1 MSLIKKPVF
10 WVSILAVGAAGW
22 VLTTPEESAAKA
34 TGPKTTRKKTST
46 KKTVVQFTDAD
57 FEANFKP
64 LNSELKNAFVPLVA
78 RKTGGFGNGDGAANV
93 IPADFTGGD
102 SGWVYTGNAE
112 IDGSSMALLE
122 NRTTGEGVFL
132 KAGERWKSA
141 AVSKILTDAVVM
153 TGPSGTKTFTLVTEE
168 PRMARNGFN
177 PASVNVPAGL
187 RGQINGQNGQGGRN
201 QGGFNR
207 NGQAFQVLPEAGG
220 GGGVFTVPSGGGPDV
235 VFAPME

>member
-1 MSLIKKPVF
+1 MSLIKKPLF

-22 VLTTPEESAAKA
+22 VLTNPEDAPKKSTPSRVTK
-34 TGPKTTRKKTST
+34 KKTSN
-46 KKTVVQFTDAD
+46 KKTTVQFIDAD
-57 FEANFKP
+57 FEADFKP
-64 LNSELKNAFVPLVA
+64 LNSELKNAFQPIVI
-78 RKTGGFGNGDGAANV
+78 RKSGGFGGGEGAANV

-102 SGWVYTGNAE
+102 TGWVYTGNAE
-112 IDGSSMALLE
+112 IDGASMALLE

-153 TGPSGTKTFTLVTEE
+153 SGPSGIKTFTLVTEE

-177 PASVNVPAGL
+177 PASVNVPSGL
-187 RGQINGQNGQGGRN
+187 RGQIEGSNGRN
-201 QGGFNR
+201 QNGGFGR
-207 NGQAFQVLPEAGG
+207 DGQAFQVLPNAGG
-220 GGGVFTVPSGGGPDV
+220 GGMITVPSGGGPDV

>member
-1 MSLIKKPVF
+1 MSLIRKPLF
-10 WVSILAVGAAGW
+10 WVSILTVGVAGY
-22 VLTTPEESAAKA
+22 VMTAPEPTGTRSAAK
-34 TGPKTTRKKTST
+34 PIKKKSSS
-46 KKTVVQFTDAD
+46 KKVVVQFTKDDFDAD
-57 FEANFKP
+57 FKP
-64 LNSELKNAFVPLVA
+64 LNSELKNAFMPIVA
-78 RKTGGFGNGDGAANV
+78 RKSGGFGNGDGAANV

-102 SGWVYTGNAE
+102 TGWVYTGNAE
-112 IDGSSMALLE
+112 IDGSAMALLE
-122 NRTTGEGVFL
+122 NRTTGEGVYL

-141 AVSKILTDAVVM
+141 AVSKILSEAVVM

-177 PASVNVPAGL
+177 PASVNVPPGL
-187 RGQINGQNGQGGRN
+187 RGQINGGQGGRN

-220 GGGVFTVPSGGGPDV
+220 GGGVFTVPGGGGSDV